1 MRITHS
7 QAAYILNWKKPHR
20 FAKYC
25 GVWSV
30 EPVEDGHYGYYIS
43 CKIKWW
49 IYLLLIVPVSI
60 IEIVWSMWDGG
71 LKYYRPSGREV
82 CKDTIVVCSVGY
94 DRIIEILSLTIRD
107 Q

>member
-1 MRITHS
+1 MKITHD
-7 QAAYILNWKKPHR
+7 QASYILGYKKPHR

-30 EPVEDGHYGYYIS
+30 EPVEDGHYGYCIS

-60 IEIVWSMWDGG
+60 IEAVLSMWDGG
-71 LKYYRPSGREV
+71 LRYYRPSNREV
-82 CKDTIVVCSVGY
+82 CCYTAVLYSTEY
-94 DRIIEILSLTIRD
+94 DRIIETIKEKS
-107 Q
+107 